1 MLAELTKGRAHVSEL
16 ARRLEMSR
24 PLLYMHLDRLEKA
37 NLVEGELELA
47 ADGKSRK
54 YFTAAAFSVSIDLSF
69 IAEVMAQEAPPENV
83 GQEPE
88 DDTEGVDG

>member
-1 MLAELTKGRAHVSEL
+1 MSEL

-54 YFTAAAFSVSIDLSF
+54 YFTAVAFSVSIDLNF
-69 IAEVMAQEAPPENV
+69 IAEAMAHEAAPEDA

-88 DDTEGVDG
+88 VDTEGVDG

>member
-1 MLAELTKGRAHVSEL
+1 MLAELARGRAHVSDL

-37 NLVEGELELA
+37 NLVAGELELA

-54 YFTAAAFSVSIDLSF
+54 YFAAVPFSVGLDLDF
-69 IAEVMAQEAPPENV
+69 IADVMAHAKPP
-83 GQEPE
+83 
-88 DDTEGVDG
+88 DDPAQGLH